1 MTDNAVATANRNK
14 ALIALGVAVV
24 LTVAAWVFIDK
35 ATDRGLARLDHIERV
50 YAVCQ
55 LDYAKARNSGDTAR
69 VDVQPLS
76 AAIDSGK
83 TGAPLRCGELR
94 RRDALTE
101 QDSVRRK
108 QTNSGKMPTRDGR

>member
-1 MTDNAVATANRNK
+1 M
-14 ALIALGVAVV
+14 IALAVAVV
-24 LTVAAWVFIDK
+24 VTIGSWFFIDS

-55 LDYAKARNSGDTAR
+55 QDYARALNAGDTAR

-83 TGAPLRCGELR
+83 AGAPLRCGELR

-108 QTNSGKMPTRDGR
+108 QTNGATMPTRDGR

>member
-1 MTDNAVATANRNK
+1 MTDNAASAANRKK
-14 ALIALGVAVV
+14 ALIALGFAVV
-24 LTVAAWVFIDK
+24 VTVGAWFFIDN

-69 VDVQPLS
+69 VDNQPLS

-83 TGAPLRCGELR
+83 SGAPLRCGELR
-94 RRDALTE
+94 RRDALIEEDT
-101 QDSVRRK
+101 VRRN
-108 QTNSGKMPTRDGR
+108 QMNRNTMPTRDGR